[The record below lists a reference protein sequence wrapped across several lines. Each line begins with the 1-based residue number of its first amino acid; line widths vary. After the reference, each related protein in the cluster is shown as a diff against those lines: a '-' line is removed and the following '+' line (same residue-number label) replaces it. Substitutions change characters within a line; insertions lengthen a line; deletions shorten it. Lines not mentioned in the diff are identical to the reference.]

1 MKKYA
6 ITIILLLAG
15 CDSPPPMRFKVAIV
29 RPDGVVHRE
38 FEHEAVMPPVVEFYR
53 TSGMRAMSGLRQLA
67 IAPQGWM
74 IDVRHVGDEPL
85 RPKPLVLEQGEPR

>member
-1 MKKYA
+1 MKQYA

-38 FEHEAVMPPVVEFYR
+38 FEHEAITPPIVEMTR
-53 TSGMRAMSGLRQLA
+53 GGGGMRAMSGLSQIA
-67 IAPQGWM
+67 IAPHGWL
-74 IDVRHVGDEPL
+74 IDVRHVGEPL
-85 RPKPLVLEQGEPR
+85 RPKPFVLEQGDPQ

>member
-1 MKKYA
+1 MKQYA

-38 FEHEAVMPPVVEFYR
+38 FEHESFVPPVVEFGEGG
-53 TSGMRAMSGLRQLA
+53 GMRAMSGLRQLA
-67 IAPQGWM
+67 IAPQGWL
-74 IDVRHVGDEPL
+74 IDVRHVGEPL
-85 RPKPLVLEQGEPR
+85 RPKPFVLEQGDPQ